1 MRKWDSFILLCTSS
15 YVAISE
21 TSHTNGHD
29 VRFYGHAFRFSSP
42 VCCRMLRFFVAWCEI
57 PHHTHLPAA
66 NTPEKRYRGI
76 KYRCNASTFLK
87 HHGEMGF
94 RNGKRNQR
102 RRDSIAPQTKGGLSI
117 ASISALPRNIGP
129 LQVCLYFVFTMRAMV
144 SCGFL
149 EGNSPPWP
157 TCNVAPQPL
166 PIPSA
171 SIIAGVHSNVLE
183 D

>member
-1 MRKWDSFILLCTSS
+1 MQGSILVVSITMVVQAPFLIVADNPFKSMSEITIKNIVFLRKWDSFILLCTSS

-57 PHHTHLPAA
+57 PHHTHLTAA
-66 NTPEKRYRGI
+66 NTPEERYRGI
-76 KYRCNASTFLK
+76 KYRCNASTFLA

-117 ASISALPRNIGP
+117 ASISALPRI
-129 LQVCLYFVFTMRAMV
+129 
-144 SCGFL
+144 
-149 EGNSPPWP
+149 
-157 TCNVAPQPL
+157 
-166 PIPSA
+166 
-171 SIIAGVHSNVLE
+171 
-183 D
+183 